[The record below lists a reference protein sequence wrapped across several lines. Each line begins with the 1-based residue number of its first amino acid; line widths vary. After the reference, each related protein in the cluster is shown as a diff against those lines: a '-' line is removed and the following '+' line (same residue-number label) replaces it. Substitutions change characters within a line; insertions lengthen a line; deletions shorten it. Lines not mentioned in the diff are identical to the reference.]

1 MLRLLT
7 DEDFHGPITRGLLS
21 RVAGLD
27 LLRVQ
32 DVGLSG
38 TDDAGVLA
46 HAAADNRIVLTHDV
60 NTMTAAAI
68 DRVVAGEPMPGL
80 FVVRQSVPIGRAI
93 DELELLILAT
103 EMSEWPDRLQYI
115 T

>member
-1 MLRLLT
+1 MLRILT
-7 DEDFHGPITRGLLS
+7 DEDFHGPLTRGLLS

-32 DVGLSG
+32 NVGFSG
-38 TDDAGVLA
+38 VGDAGVLA

-68 DRVVAGEPMPGL
+68 ARVQAGEPMPGL
-80 FVVRQSVPIGRAI
+80 FIVLQSVPIGRAI
-93 DELELLILAT
+93 EELELRILAT
-103 EMSEWPDRLQYI
+103 EMAEWRDRLEYI